1 MEDGRRHKFSL
12 FRGVQDKLTQNYIT
26 NGTIKHIRPRAFLKM
41 FAYESFYSTINDL
54 GEGIIS
60 VIKAFRRR
68 NIIE

>member
-1 MEDGRRHKFSL
+1 MGDGRRHKFSL
-12 FRGVQDKLTQNYIT
+12 FRGVQDKLTQNYI
-26 NGTIKHIRPRAFLKM
+26 RAFLKM

-54 GEGIIS
+54 GKGIIS